1 MAQVRVVKN
10 ANATASLGYVV
21 RTLNANNTQACQ
33 LGNLNNAQS
42 TFYRDPSTNNA
53 GASLVQLGNTGSRT
67 IAYIT
72 GTGAGNANIQTT
84 PNYTSVWV
92 KSANHQGTL
101 AIQTPSA
108 NYGNPNYAV
117 TPNYGVIGYNNA
129 PNYGVGANYGV
140 TGYVQS
146 GANYGVIP
154 QQGTQQGYATYGI
167 TGYNNVPNYGVTGS
181 NYGVNGYNNAPN
193 YGVTGSNYGVTGYY
207 QTGANYGILYYN
219 ADTPNYGITGYYNY
233 TNCCP
238 NCYSNPACLASDPN
252 YGVTGYN
259 GTNPVYGVTGYN
271 NAPNYGV
278 TGYNYGVTGYYQTG
292 ANYGVTGS
300 NYGVTG
306 YYQSGTNYGFTGYYQ
321 GFLAYNNAPV
331 YGITGYYQGVI
342 GYYQTGSNYGVTGY
356 YQALT
361 GYTGATANT
370 PSGVNYYNISMSDQQ
385 SYITNFQ
392 IGNVGYIYIQQ
403 QTGNRGQ
410 TQGPPPYGQINL
422 G

>member
-42 TFYRDPSTNNA
+42 TFYRDFNTNNA

-238 NCYSNPACLASDPN
+238 NCYSNPGCLASEPN

-259 GTNPVYGVTGYN
+259 GTNPVYGITGYN
-271 NAPNYGV
+271 NA
-278 TGYNYGVTGYYQTG
+278 
-292 ANYGVTGS
+292 ANYGVI
-300 NYGVTG
+300 
-306 YYQSGTNYGFTGYYQ
+306 GYYQ
-321 GFLAYNNAPV
+321 G
-331 YGITGYYQGVI
+331 II

-356 YQALT
+356 YQAFT

-370 PSGVNYYNISMSDQQ
+370 PSGVNYYAITMSEQQ
-385 SYITNFQ
+385 SYIANFQ